1 MMKLLI
7 YKGLLNWHSNALRSS
22 NTGKAKNREKIALK
36 MRLALLWTS
45 AAVGLI
51 GLLFGFDLI
60 GEALEECFTLLFEF
74 TQEKLETMYRVG
86 FKLNLYH
93 AQMAT
98 AYTGFVVLVGLGF
111 IAFKKLLAAFREVQA
126 SWVQERDKVQTQWL
140 RQWDN
145 VTCWWDTLD
154 SFNKYSAIIGLTV
167 IAIPLVSILC
177 LVLGKVVAE
186 IL

>member
-1 MMKLLI
+1 MKLLI

-22 NTGKAKNREKIALK
+22 NSGKAKNREKIALN
-36 MRLALLWTS
+36 MRLALLWAS
-45 AAVGLI
+45 AAVGLV

-111 IAFKKLLAAFREVQA
+111 IAFKKLLAY
-126 SWVQERDKVQTQWL
+126 L
-140 RQWDN
+140 
-145 VTCWWDTLD
+145 L
-154 SFNKYSAIIGLTV
+154 
-167 IAIPLVSILC
+167 
-177 LVLGKVVAE
+177 
-186 IL
+186 